1 MSNPQ
6 SIVKEFLSIKPEQ
19 MKLVVD
25 EANAK
30 RLEKIHKVKITLPA
44 EGGWIIKI
52 EGPAE
57 MVSTAKKGIED
68 SLPYESNFPVENKYI
83 DAILNYETQQAIIE
97 EHNVEIGIVRCESVR
112 DLIVVKGKK
121 SECEAAKKNIKSLM
135 KNSEAYKETI
145 ILTQDQM
152 DHISKDS
159 FSILKTIESLH
170 CVSVSIGDP
179 SPSEDGRYEIEVKGP
194 ADWRVSAAKQ
204 GILDIFHCTIN
215 LKLGDKFVEK
225 IRDKSGGQ
233 TLRSLE
239 EEHKVKISFA
249 NGKAF
254 ISGMKER
261 AEAAR
266 RAIESTI
273 RSVEQTPRG
282 GGGQTL
288 PSLEEGNKVKISF
301 ANGKAL
307 ISWMKER
314 AEAAWRAIKSIFP
327 DTHENKTVV

>member
-1 MSNPQ
+1 MINPQ
-6 SIVKEFLSIKPEQ
+6 TIVKEFLSIKPDQ

-25 EANAK
+25 VANAK
-30 RLEKIHKVKITLPA
+30 RLEKIYKVKITLPA

-57 MVSTAKKGIED
+57 IVSAAKKGIED
-68 SLPYESNFPVENKYI
+68 SLPYESSFPIENKYI
-83 DAILNYETQQAIIE
+83 DAVLSYETQQAIIE
-97 EHNVEIGIVRCESVR
+97 EYNVQIRIVRCESVR
-112 DLIVVKGKK
+112 DLIVVKGKR
-121 SECEAAKKNIKSLM
+121 SGCEAAEKAIESLM
-135 KNSEAYKETI
+135 KKTEAYKENI

-170 CVSVSIGDP
+170 CVSVSIGDS
-179 SPSEDGRYEIEVKGP
+179 SPSEDGRNTIEVKGP

-204 GILDIFHCTIN
+204 GILDIFHCTIK
-215 LKLGDKFVEK
+215 LKLGGNFVEK

-249 NGKAF
+249 NGKA
-254 ISGMKER
+254 
-261 AEAAR
+261 
-266 RAIESTI
+266 
-273 RSVEQTPRG
+273 
-282 GGGQTL
+282 
-288 PSLEEGNKVKISF
+288 
-301 ANGKAL
+301 L

-314 AEAAWRAIKSIFP
+314 AEAGWRAIKSIFT
-327 DTHENKTVV
+327 DQHENKTVFWKVSQNSFCKNII